1 MNRFI
6 RWYNQNRKKVWKY
19 IAIVVIFIG
28 LIQLINYFYK
38 KQNEKELRNA
48 DTQSITNT
56 TMINN
61 NLNSVRV
68 DHANS
73 SLTGKPISEGQRTEV
88 GIIDNFISFCNN
100 GNLQEA
106 YDLLTQEC
114 KEEMYPSIENFQES
128 YYNQI
133 FGNGRKNVSVE
144 NWIDNIYKVNMNEDF
159 LSTGN
164 YSKEN
169 TIQDHITVVEKD
181 GQYQLNINGYIG
193 REEIK
198 KSKEQDNITIEV
210 QEEDSYMDYQKYKIK
225 ITNNS
230 DNTIVLDDGV
240 NIEAMYIEDDNGIQ
254 YAAYTHELSKAQLT
268 INPRETREL
277 EIKYYCRYGSEKQI
291 DKLVFSRMIL
301 DNETY
306 VTLQNKSFY
315 NRYANFEIG
324 I

>member
-1 MNRFI
+1 MNRFV
-6 RWYNQNRKKVWKY
+6 RWYNQNRKKIWKY
-19 IAIVVIFIG
+19 IAIVAISIG

-38 KQNEKELRNA
+38 RQNEKELRNA
-48 DTQSITNT
+48 DIQSITNT
-56 TMINN
+56 TMIND

-68 DHANS
+68 DDANS
-73 SLTGKPISEGQRTEV
+73 SLTGNPISEGQKTQV

-114 KEEMYPSIENFQES
+114 KEEMYPTLEDFQQS
-128 YYNQI
+128 YYNQV
-133 FGNGRKNVSVE
+133 FNNETKNVTVE
-144 NWIDNIYKVNMNEDF
+144 NWISNIYKVNINEDF
-159 LSTGN
+159 LSTGK

-169 TIQDHITVVEKD
+169 TIQDYITVVEKD

-193 REEIK
+193 RKEIE

-210 QEEDSYMDYQKYKIK
+210 QEEESYMDYREYKIK

-240 NIEAMYIEDDNGIQ
+240 NIEAMYIEDDNGVQ
-254 YAAYTHELSKAQLT
+254 YSAYTHELSEAQLT
-268 INPRETREL
+268 VSPRETRDL
-277 EIKYYCRYGSEKQI
+277 KIKYYCRYGSEKQI

-315 NRYANFEIG
+315 NKYANFEIG

>member
-1 MNRFI
+1 MNKFI

-19 IAIVVIFIG
+19 IVIVVIFIG
-28 LIQLINYFYK
+28 LIQLINYFYS

-48 DTQSITNT
+48 DIQSITNT
-56 TMINN
+56 TMIND

-68 DHANS
+68 DDANS
-73 SLTGKPISEGQRTEV
+73 SLTGNPISERQSTQV
-88 GIIDNFISFCNN
+88 GIIDNFISFCND

-106 YDLLTQEC
+106 YNLLTQEC
-114 KEEMYPSIENFQES
+114 KEEMYPTIEKFQET
-128 YYNQI
+128 YYNPV
-133 FGNGRKNVSVE
+133 FENARKNVSVE
-144 NWIDNIYKVNMNEDF
+144 NWIDNIYKVNINEDF
-159 LSTGN
+159 LSTGK

-169 TIQDHITVVEKD
+169 TIQDYITVVEKD

-193 REEIK
+193 RKEIQ
-198 KSKEQDNITIEV
+198 KSKENANITIEV
-210 QEEDSYMDYQKYKIK
+210 QEEDSYMDYREYKIK
-225 ITNNS
+225 ITNYS

-240 NIEAMYIEDDNGIQ
+240 NIEAMYIEDDNGVQ
-254 YAAYTHELSKAQLT
+254 YSAYTHELSEAQLT
-268 INPRETREL
+268 ISPRETREL
-277 EIKYYCRYGSEKQI
+277 KIKYYCRYGSEKRI

-315 NRYANFEIG
+315 NRYANFEIE